1 MALQQVS
8 SAIGSL
14 PPTHVMERLSAAY
27 INAVAASAGC
37 SCSAPEGGQDYG
49 TDFDLEPV
57 SDTRSGSVVI
67 RPGIKLQA
75 KATITATIEDDCI
88 KYIIKGKAFNK
99 IVLANSNRRPTALVL
114 YRMPQDQN
122 LWLTRSDDHL
132 RLSHSAYWD
141 FLSGDQ
147 INPETTKVIRI
158 PLSQYLS
165 KDTIPGMFD
174 IADRIMFGNRH
185 E

>member
-57 SDTRSGSVVI
+57 SDTSNGSVII

-75 KATITATIEDDCI
+75 KATITAVIEDGHI
-88 KYIIKGKAFNK
+88 KYSISGRAYNK
-99 IVLANSNRRPTALVL
+99 IVLANNNRRPTALVL
-114 YRMPQDQN
+114 YRMPIDQS

-141 FLSGDQ
+141 FLSGDRV
-147 INPETTKVIRI
+147 NPDGTKTVRI
-158 PLSQYLS
+158 PLGQNLS

-174 IADRIMFGNRH
+174 MADQIMFGNGH